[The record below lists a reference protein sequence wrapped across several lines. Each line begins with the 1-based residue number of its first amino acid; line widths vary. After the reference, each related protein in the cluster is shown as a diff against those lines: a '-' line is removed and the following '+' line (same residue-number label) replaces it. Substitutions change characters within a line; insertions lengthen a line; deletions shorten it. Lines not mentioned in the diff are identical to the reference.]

1 MTARGNGRARGGGR
15 AGVVLLVGLLLS
27 SILASLMLGQIFLT
41 PQDLWTGLWT
51 GTGPGALTLRVLRG
65 PGIAT
70 AVGVGAVLGASG
82 TIFQIL
88 LRNPLAAPD
97 VMGFMQGAGLA
108 VICGVAFGLSLPLPF
123 LAAAGGLIA
132 AVIVAGLSYR
142 RHGTQAALTLIL
154 VGLGMGFFCSA
165 ASSFLMTRLPLQ
177 EAADAQ
183 RWLAGSLAARNWGHA
198 LQVSATGGVLFALL
212 AFQMRSLGLL
222 ELGDE
227 LATGLGARVRRSKYL
242 LITTGVLLAGAGVA
256 VAGPVPFVALMAGPL
271 GSRMT
276 KASSPGSR
284 LAAAAVT
291 GATITVLADLVA
303 RSLVP
308 GLQLP
313 VGVMTGILGAPYLL
327 WLLSR
332 EMETGDL

>member
-1 MTARGNGRARGGGR
+1 VTSRDIGNSRATGSGR
-15 AGVVLLVGLLLS
+15 AGVVLLAGLLLS
-27 SILASLMLGQIFLT
+27 SILASLMLGQVFLT
-41 PQDLWTGLWT
+41 PQVLWTGLWT

-65 PGIAT
+65 PSIAT
-70 AVGVGAVLGASG
+70 AMGVGAVLGASG

-108 VICGVAFGLSLPLPF
+108 VICGVAFGLALPLPF

-142 RHGTQAALTLIL
+142 THGTQAALTLIL

-165 ASSFLMTRLPLQ
+165 ASSFLMTRLPPQ

-183 RWLAGSLAARNWGHA
+183 RWLSGSLAARNWRHA
-198 LQVSATGGVLFALL
+198 LQVTIIGSVLFVFL
-212 AFQMRSLGLL
+212 AFQVRSLGLL

-227 LATGLGARVRRSKYL
+227 LATGLGARVRRSKFL
-242 LITTGVLLAGAGVA
+242 LITTGVLLAAAGVA
-256 VAGPVPFVALMAGPL
+256 VAGPL
-271 GSRMT
+271 GMRIT
-276 KASSPGSR
+276 KASRPGAR
-284 LAAAAVT
+284 LVAAAVT

-313 VGVMTGILGAPYLL
+313 VGVMTGIMGAPYLL